1 MLEYLK
7 VPQNWIVVVIG
18 AFCVMQCIGE
28 FLEFKGK
35 IVPEFLKIRK
45 YFQRKKKERE
55 VLAEMPTVL
64 AEVKTLLNNVDQHYS
79 ADNITKR
86 DNWMQWVNDKSKEY
100 DNYGACLAELRMKM
114 DENNAIT
121 LSLLIENK
129 RSAIIDFA
137 SKVIDEKYPVTREQ
151 FNRVFKTYKEY
162 EEIIEQHHLTNGE
175 TDIAIRIIQESYE
188 QPMRNHTFV
197 EDVRGY

>member
-151 FNRVFKTYKEY
+151 INRVFKTYKEY

-188 QPMRNHTFV
+188 QHMRNHTFV
-197 EDVRGY
+197 EDVRRY

>member
-18 AFCVMQCIGE
+18 AFCVMQGLGE

-64 AEVKTLLNNVDQHYS
+64 AKVKTLLNNVDQHYS

-188 QPMRNHTFV
+188 QHMRNHTFV